1 MSVSDGCV
9 ADAPN
14 RISAALNR
22 WTREGYAAWYSDR
35 RAYHAARDSSRCA
48 DLRRT
53 FRRNDT
59 WMVPTIVNEV
69 KDGRAL
75 ARPGFAY
82 LDSTQR
88 QSCERTV
95 ASIEGVDDT
104 LRNGVFRDFLSE
116 IGELHRA
123 GIGILA
129 GTDVPNPCLAPGFS
143 LHDELRELVA
153 AGLSTRAALAAAT
166 ISPARFLRATDSLG
180 TVSPGK
186 LADLVL
192 LDGDPLIDI
201 GNSRRIRAVFLDGR
215 LFTRAELDTMLVD
228 SKPR

>member
-1 MSVSDGCV
+1 
-9 ADAPN
+9 
-14 RISAALNR
+14 
-22 WTREGYAAWYSDR
+22 
-35 RAYHAARDSSRCA
+35 
-48 DLRRT
+48 
-53 FRRNDT
+53 
-59 WMVPTIVNEV
+59 MVPTIVNEV
-69 KDGRAL
+69 KDRRAL
-75 ARPGFAY
+75 ARPAFAY
-82 LDSTQR
+82 LDSAQR
-88 QSCERTV
+88 KSCEGTV
-95 ASIEGVDDT
+95 ASIEGVADT
-104 LRNGVFRDFLSE
+104 LRDGLFHDFLSE
-116 IGELHRA
+116 IGEVHRA

-143 LHDELRELVA
+143 LHDELGELVA
-153 AGLSTRAALAAAT
+153 AGLSPRAALAAAT

-201 GNSRRIRAVFLDGR
+201 GNSRRIRAVFLDGS